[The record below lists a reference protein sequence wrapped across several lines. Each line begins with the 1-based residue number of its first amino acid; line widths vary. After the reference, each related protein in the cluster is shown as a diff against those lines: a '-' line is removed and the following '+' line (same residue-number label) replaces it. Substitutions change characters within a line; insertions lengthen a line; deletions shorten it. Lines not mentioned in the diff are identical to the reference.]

1 MSELQQ
7 LKAKDFKSDQEIRW
21 CPGCG
26 DYSIIAGVQN
36 VLADIGVAREN
47 VVMVSG
53 IGCSSR
59 FPYYMETYGFHG
71 IHGRANA
78 IATGVKVA
86 NPDLQVWV
94 ITGDGD
100 GLSIGGNHMIHSL
113 RRNVDLKIILFNN
126 EIYGL
131 TKGQYSPTSP
141 QGLQTKTSPF
151 GSVDAP
157 FNPLMLALGS
167 GATFVARTLDTQPK
181 HMKEVLAAA
190 AAHKGSAFVEVWQN
204 CVIFNDGAFKNWT
217 DKTTRDEQTIMLQ
230 SGQPMVFGKDQ
241 DKGLKIDGFSLKVVP
256 AAEASTWDPTADSAG
271 PAFVMTQLDAD
282 PAMPRPFGVFRSV
295 VRPTLD
301 ELVRDQVTT
310 VTRKRGPGVLKDL
323 LYTPDCWTVG

>member
-1 MSELQQ
+1 MSDIQQ
-7 LKAKDFKSDQEIRW
+7 LKAKDFKSDQEVRW

-26 DYSIIAGVQN
+26 DYSILSGVQN
-36 VLADIGVAREN
+36 ILADIGVQKEN

-59 FPYYMETYGFHG
+59 FPYYMDTYGFHG

-86 NPDLQVWV
+86 NPDMDVWV

-113 RRNVDLKIILFNN
+113 RRNVNLKIILFNN

-141 QGLQTKTSPF
+141 QGLRTKTSPF

-157 FNPLMLALGS
+157 FNPVQLALGA
-167 GATFVARTLDTQPK
+167 GATFVARTMDVQPK
-181 HMKEVLAAA
+181 HMKEVLLAAA
-190 AAHKGSAFVEVWQN
+190 QHKGASFVEVWQN
-204 CVIFNDGAFKNWT
+204 CVIFNDGAYKSWT
-217 DKTTRDEQTIMLQ
+217 EKAVRDEKTVKLEP
-230 SGQPMVFGKDQ
+230 GKPMIFGAEN
-241 DKGLKIDGFSLKVVP
+241 DKGLKLDVCGLQITT
-256 AAEASTWDPTADSAG
+256 AEDASVWDPTTDCAG
-271 PAFVMTQLDAD
+271 AAFVMSQLDRN
-282 PAMPRPFGVFRSV
+282 PEMPRPMGIYRQVEA
-295 VRPTLD
+295 PTLD
-301 ELVRDQVTT
+301 ELVHQQIKDVTE
-310 VTRKRGPGVLKDL
+310 KKGVGDLKDL
-323 LYTPDCWTVG
+323 IYTPDAWVVE